1 MPRQQINLIKGDKLS
16 SETDYRDQLPKN
28 MYAVLRP
35 MFGAAGY
42 MIQHEGLREYG
53 TGVGKDRGGVWNERL
68 LNHFRVSAGQF
79 LVVRENGSN
88 QRYGL
93 IPGSEQV
100 ALPYSFNTQAV
111 IAGGNF
117 YLFDFENG
125 FRQVTDSN
133 VGNPID
139 GVWVDGYYFLT
150 DGEFLYHTDIA
161 DESMISPLKFATS
174 EFSPDPT
181 LGVGKTSDNKVIAF
195 NRYSTEYFSNVATEN
210 FAFQRIQS
218 RAVKI
223 GIVATHAKCELNDKW
238 YLLGGRKEGAIGVHV
253 LGVGSSKQVSTRSI
267 DKLIGK
273 YNEAE
278 LADVRIE
285 SRSQDGVSL
294 IYVHLPEE
302 TLMFNETVAAAA
314 GTEQA
319 WSIITGGDSIKPW
332 RGINGLYEPRLGE
345 WVYGDKEDLRI
356 GILDENVVTQYNEMA
371 EWELFTPFIY
381 LDKASID
388 ELEIETVPGF
398 TQTQDA
404 TVFISMTY
412 DGVTYGK
419 EWTLN
424 YGKPFEYGTRFIAR
438 RLGYVDNWAGIK
450 MRGLSKSR
458 MAFCRG
464 FIEYG

>member
-1 MPRQQINLIKGDKLS
+1 MRQQINLIKGDKVS
-16 SETDYRDQLPKN
+16 PETDYRDALPKN
-28 MYAVLRP
+28 MYGVIRP

-53 TGVGKDRGGVWNERL
+53 TGVGYDRGGVWNERL
-68 LNHFRVSAGQF
+68 NNHFRVSAGQF
-79 LVVRENGSN
+79 LVVKEDGSN

-93 IPGSEQV
+93 IPNDEQV
-100 ALPYSFNTQAV
+100 AMPYSFNTQAV

-125 FRQVTDSN
+125 FRRVTDPD
-133 VGNPID
+133 VGTPID
-139 GVWVDGYYFLT
+139 GTWVDGYYFLT
-150 DGEFLYHTDIA
+150 DGEFLYHTDIT
-161 DESMISPLKFATS
+161 DEESISPIKFATS

-195 NRYSTEYFSNVATEN
+195 NRYTTEYFSNVATEN

-238 YLLGGRKEGAIGVHV
+238 YLLGGRKEGALGVHV
-253 LGVGSSKQVSTRSI
+253 LGVGSSKQVSSRSI

-273 YNEAE
+273 YDEAE
-278 LADVRIE
+278 LANVRME

-294 IYVHLPEE
+294 VYIHLPNE
-302 TLMFNETVAAAA
+302 TLLFNETLASQA
-314 GTEQA
+314 GVDQA
-319 WSIITGGDSIKPW
+319 WSIVTGGDSIKPW

-356 GILDENVVTQYNEMA
+356 GVLDEKVVTQYGELA
-371 EWELFTPFIY
+371 EWELYTPFMY

-388 ELEIETVPGF
+388 QLEIETIPGF
-398 TQTQDA
+398 TAFNDA
-404 TVFISMTY
+404 TVFMSMTY

-424 YGKPFEYGTRFIAR
+424 YGAPYEYRTQFIIR
-438 RLGYVDNWAGIK
+438 RLGYIDNWVGIK
-450 MRGLSKSR
+450 LRGITKSR
-458 MAFCRG
+458 MAFSRG
-464 FIEYG
+464 MIDYG

>member
-1 MPRQQINLIKGDKLS
+1 MRQQINLIKGDKVS
-16 SETDYRDQLPKN
+16 PETDYRDALPKN
-28 MYAVLRP
+28 MYGVIRP

-53 TGVGKDRGGVWNERL
+53 TGVGYDRGGVWNERL
-68 LNHFRVSAGQF
+68 NNHFRVSAGQF
-79 LVVRENGSN
+79 LVVKEDGSN

-93 IPGSEQV
+93 IPNDEQV
-100 ALPYSFNTQAV
+100 AMPYSFNTQAV

-125 FRQVTDSN
+125 FRRVTDPD
-133 VGNPID
+133 VGTPID
-139 GVWVDGYYFLT
+139 GTWVDGYYFLT
-150 DGEFLYHTDIA
+150 DGEFLYHTDIT
-161 DESMISPLKFATS
+161 DEESISPIKFATS

-195 NRYSTEYFSNVATEN
+195 NRYTTEYFSNVATEN

-223 GIVATHAKCELNDKW
+223 GTVATHAKCELNDKW
-238 YLLGGRKEGAIGVHV
+238 YLLGGRKEGALGVHV
-253 LGVGSSKQVSTRSI
+253 LGVGSSKQVSSRSI

-273 YNEAE
+273 YDEAE
-278 LADVRIE
+278 LANVRME

-294 IYVHLPEE
+294 VYIHLPNE
-302 TLMFNETVAAAA
+302 TLLFNETLASQA
-314 GTEQA
+314 GVDQA
-319 WSIITGGDSIKPW
+319 WSIVTGGDSIKPW

-356 GILDENVVTQYNEMA
+356 GVLDEKVVTQYGELA
-371 EWELFTPFIY
+371 EWELYTPFMY

-388 ELEIETVPGF
+388 QLEIETIPGF
-398 TQTQDA
+398 TAFNDA
-404 TVFISMTY
+404 TVFMSMTY

-424 YGKPFEYGTRFIAR
+424 YGAPYEYRTQFIIR
-438 RLGYVDNWAGIK
+438 RLGYIDNWVGIK
-450 MRGLSKSR
+450 LRGITKSR
-458 MAFCRG
+458 MAFSRG
-464 FIEYG
+464 MIDYG